1 MLKRMITEMFFGFL
15 KGFKPIEALI
25 LRNIETSQQIL
36 TVHGHQ
42 ENAINGQFALFT
54 MLSLKF
60 FWRVLYAF
68 GIRNPS
74 SPLKML

>member
-1 MLKRMITEMFFGFL
+1 MITEMFFGFL

-60 FWRVLYAF
+60 FACFICFWHQKPFESVKNAMKR
-68 GIRNPS
+68 
-74 SPLKML
+74 